1 MDKEEMDKAVT
12 RRRWTRLGGGSG
24 GHGIGG
30 GGGGKEVEVEEEEED
45 VSCMLI

>member
-30 GGGGKEVEVEEEEED
+30 GGGKEVEVEEED

>member
-1 MDKEEMDKAVT
+1 MDKAVT

-30 GGGGKEVEVEEEEED
+30 GGGKEVEVEEED